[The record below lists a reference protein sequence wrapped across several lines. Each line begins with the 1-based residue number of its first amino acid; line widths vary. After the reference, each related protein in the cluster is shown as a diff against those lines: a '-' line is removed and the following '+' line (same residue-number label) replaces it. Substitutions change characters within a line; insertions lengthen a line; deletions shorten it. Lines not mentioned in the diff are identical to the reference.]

1 MQRSRS
7 QHLSLSFPFDLPDLH
22 IGSEGARSCCLHRT
36 RKAQVKTFRVDLEC
50 KISNKEPV
58 LYYLTRTPRSCAEL
72 RGLIKITGQAKAL
85 STGLAM
91 GEVKSEVEKTIRALE
106 G

>member
-1 MQRSRS
+1 M
-7 QHLSLSFPFDLPDLH
+7 
-22 IGSEGARSCCLHRT
+22 E
-36 RKAQVKTFRVDLEC
+36 VE
-50 KISNKEPV
+50 ISNKEPM
-58 LYYLTRTPRSCAEL
+58 LYYLTRTPRSCTEL

-91 GEVKSEVEKTIRALE
+91 DEVKSEVENTIRALD